1 MKISI
6 VTSYY
11 NRKEQFTN
19 TLKTIQRSSQIDNVE
34 LIVVDD
40 CSAPEHQLHDIPEQF
55 PFVKVITLKS
65 EDRWYTNPCVPFN
78 KAIKAATGD
87 VIVLQNPECLHVGDI
102 LSDIVSKINDSVYL
116 TYGVYSLSQETTKNL
131 YDLPYE
137 HEYIFSMIKSQIM
150 PMNNINYVH
159 EGHACWYNHSLYRPA
174 AYHFV
179 AAMTKTNMDKLNGF
193 DERYSNGIGF
203 DDDEFLH
210 RIKVLGLDIQ
220 IHDEPF
226 AIHQWHYSENNFFAK
241 SGNIQEAINK
251 NRTLFETITKK
262 ENKYYVEN
270 TKNNTFLLG

>member
-11 NRKEQFTN
+11 NRRPQFIN
-19 TLKTIQRSSQIDNVE
+19 TLKTIQQSAQIDNVE

-40 CSAPEHQLHDIPEQF
+40 CSADEHRIDDLSEIFQ
-55 PFVKVITLKS
+55 FVKVIRLES
-65 EDRWYTNPCVPFN
+65 IDRWYTNPCVPFN

-102 LSDIVSKINDSVYL
+102 LNDIVNKINDDVYL
-116 TYGVYSLSQETTKNL
+116 TYGVYSLDETTTSYL
-131 YDLPYE
+131 YDLPYDNE
-137 HEYIFSMIKSQIM
+137 HIFNMIKSQIT
-150 PMNNINYVH
+150 PMNNVNYVH
-159 EGHACWYNHSLYRPA
+159 EGHACWYNHSIYRPA

-210 RIKVLGLDIQ
+210 RIKILGLDIQ

-241 SGNIQEAINK
+241 SENIGEAINR
-251 NRTLFETITKK
+251 NQTLFEMITKR
-262 ENKYYVEN
+262 ENNYYVAN
-270 TKNNTFLLG
+270 T

>member
-11 NRKEQFTN
+11 NRKPQFIN

-34 LIVVDD
+34 VIVVDD
-40 CSAPEHQLHDIPEQF
+40 CSSPEHQLLDIPEQF

-78 KAIKAATGD
+78 VGIKAATGD

-102 LSDIVSKINDSVYL
+102 LADVVNRINDNVYL
-116 TYGVYSLSQETTKNL
+116 TYGVYSINQEMTNNL
-131 YDLPYE
+131 YDLPYDN
-137 HEYIFSMIKSQIM
+137 EYIFSMIKSQIA
-150 PMNNINYVH
+150 PMVNVNYVA
-159 EGHACWYNHSLYRPA
+159 EGQACWYNHSIHRPA

-179 AAMTKTNMDKLNGF
+179 SAISKTNMDRINGF

-203 DDDEFLH
+203 DDDEILY
-210 RIKVLGLDIQ
+210 RIKLLGLDVQ

-241 SGNIQEAINK
+241 SWDVGAALNQ
-251 NRTLFETITKK
+251 NRRIFETITKV
-262 ENKYYVEN
+262 ENKYYV
-270 TKNNTFLLG
+270 